1 MNIQKMIRKLRFMPR
16 FVMDG
21 DFRREVIRR
30 RLYFGALVW
39 LTSHPFKHI
48 RTITVHDGKNEFTL
62 DPRDRGTTLALVVW
76 GHLDHDNFLT
86 SLELAK
92 KEGML
97 GDKGKNVFVDV
108 GANIGTHTVYAMN
121 TGLFDR
127 VIAVEPHAGNFEL
140 LQKNVRNNGLENKV
154 SLYNCAMGKTD
165 GTAEFEIS
173 PIHSGDHRVRL
184 GSGGENPALQAM
196 NEAEREVVKIPQRT
210 LDSLIR
216 EEGITD
222 YSSLFISIDVQGFEA
237 FILDGA
243 HELIKGGAVFCIEF
257 WPYGLRYANAVEY
270 LNGLIRDNFDFY
282 YDVGRGAQGPR
293 ENAGEIDACYN
304 RYPGNKFTDLL
315 LVQGN
320 KHKSR
325 EKKVA

>member
-1 MNIQKMIRKLRFMPR
+1 MNIKKYIRKLRYVPR
-16 FVMDG
+16 FIVDKE
-21 DFRREVIRR
+21 FRAEIIRR
-30 RLYFGALVW
+30 RLYFGTLVW
-39 LTSHPFKHI
+39 LTRHPFPHI
-48 RTITVHDGKNEFTL
+48 RTITVNDGKNDFTL

-86 SLELAK
+86 SLDLAK

-97 GDKGKNVFVDV
+97 KDKGNIFVDV

-121 TGLFDR
+121 TGKFER
-127 VIAVEPHAGNFEL
+127 VIAIEPHAGNFSL
-140 LQKNVRNNGLENKV
+140 LQKNVRDNGLEGKV
-154 SLYNCAMGKTD
+154 GFYNCAMGREN
-165 GTAEFEIS
+165 GWAEFEVS
-173 PIHSGDHRVRL
+173 AEHSGDHRVRL
-184 GSGGENPALQAM
+184 EQSGKNAPQAM
-196 NEAEREVVKIPQRT
+196 DEGKREVVKVEQRT

-216 EEGITD
+216 EQGITD

-270 LNGLIRDNFDFY
+270 LNELIRDNFDAY
-282 YDVGRGAQGPR
+282 YDVGRGLDGAR
-293 ENAGEIDACYN
+293 ENAGDIAACYA
-304 RYPGNKFTDLL
+304 RYPGRKFTDLL
-315 LVQGN
+315 LVQGDR
-320 KHKSR
+320 HKS